1 MKNRYYEYVRTIAEE
16 GSFSRA
22 AQKLYISQPAL
33 SAAVKKLEKEL
44 HGVPLFDRTVTPVTH
59 TKAGRFYLEKAEVID
74 RLESEIDLYFSS
86 QAGKRSGTLTIG
98 SASFFCTYVLPGI
111 LRGYHVVNPECEID
125 MLETNVD
132 QADSR
137 LRKGEIDLLLDVEKM
152 DEETFEST
160 VLGKEYILLAVPASF
175 PVNEKLK
182 EYRISRE
189 SIISRDFLK
198 GDVPAVDLGFLKDE
212 PFLLLKKKND
222 IRRRAEEMCRRAGFE
237 VKMGLRLDQMLT
249 AYNIARNSQNG
260 ATFFR
265 DTILRYTEPTD
276 RLCYYWIDDP
286 LSERDI
292 LISWRKTPGLSA
304 LGEDFVKYLLLKRGI
319 I

>member
-1 MKNRYYEYVRTIAEE
+1 M
-16 GSFSRA
+16 
-22 AQKLYISQPAL
+22 
-33 SAAVKKLEKEL
+33 
-44 HGVPLFDRTVTPVTH
+44 
-59 TKAGRFYLEKAEVID
+59 
-74 RLESEIDLYFSS
+74 
-86 QAGKRSGTLTIG
+86 
-98 SASFFCTYVLPGI
+98 
-111 LRGYHVVNPECEID
+111 
-125 MLETNVD
+125 
-132 QADSR
+132 
-137 LRKGEIDLLLDVEKM
+137 
-152 DEETFEST
+152 
-160 VLGKEYILLAVPASF
+160 
-175 PVNEKLK
+175 NEKLK
-182 EYRISRE
+182 GYRISRE